1 VDNVA
6 RASIIPSLTSMKHE
20 HVRAKVQEIGIIP
33 AVRVSTPEDAWFAA
47 EAVSQGGI
55 PIVELTMTVPKATEL
70 ISHLVKKHPDMVV
83 GAGTVLDVETARAC
97 LNAGAHFLTSPGLDL
112 EIVEFAVKEGVLVMP
127 GAMTPSEVMAATK
140 VGADFV
146 KIFPC
151 AQIGGVAYLRAIRP
165 PFPHVSFIASG
176 GVNQQNA
183 ADYIY
188 AGAAALGVGSDLI
201 PPRAIQARE
210 HAWIV
215 ELARRFSHLV
225 KNARA
230 ELAINP

>member
-1 VDNVA
+1 
-6 RASIIPSLTSMKHE
+6 MKQQD
-20 HVRAKVQEIGIIP
+20 VRAKILEVGIIP

-47 EAVSQGGI
+47 EAVSRGGI

-70 ISHLVKKHPDMVV
+70 IANLVKKYPDLVV

-97 LNAGAHFLTSPGLDL
+97 LDAGAGFLTSPGFDL
-112 EIVEFAVKEGVLVMP
+112 ETVKFAVKHNIVVMP
-127 GAMTPSEVMAATK
+127 GALTPSEVMAAANA
-140 VGADFV
+140 GADFV

-151 AQIGGVAYLRAIRP
+151 APVGGAAYIRALRS

-176 GVNQQNA
+176 GVNQQTA
-183 ADYIY
+183 RDYIH
-188 AGAAALGVGSDLI
+188 AGVAAVGVGTDLI
-201 PPRAIQARE
+201 PPRAIEARE
-210 HAWIV
+210 QGWIV

-230 ELAINP
+230 ELSTNR